1 MKGKGKGKR
10 RGSPSGPL
18 RQSDWQ
24 REERRGRNEGGL
36 KTSGCPGLPTA
47 TATADVNNRTGPNK
61 ARVWTKLYS
70 MEDECG
76 EE

>member
-36 KTSGCPGLPTA
+36 KNLRLSGTPNSNSNSGC
-47 TATADVNNRTGPNK
+47 
-61 ARVWTKLYS
+61 
-70 MEDECG
+70 
-76 EE
+76 